1 MGNVRPEGCAPGF
14 ARPITYASPRWARV
28 GREERM
34 FGWFRKSKPAHPLA
48 DLDKTRELVATLPG
62 NDPTKALE
70 RICGWL
76 DSITQARE
84 FKVQQR
90 WEAVD
95 VLDQSAVAHRR
106 KLAQD
111 YISGGRSK
119 NTDEEKLW
127 NASLAFWKVLGA
139 AYLRCISQVRATP
152 DAEPL
157 PKEVLARIAART
169 LRAAGL
175 QLKWIYLRH
184 GQAEERIWH
193 ELGGAYLFAENQGVA
208 ALRAEL
214 YAEDRSASS
223 AQEELLKALMLVMAS
238 PHNLEAPHLH
248 LAERFVA
255 HFAGRFVLAEKS
267 APECGFAFDL
277 AQAKPPVRVHKDM
290 APGSMVR
297 YFGAGQAERGL
308 ADLMQEIRAKDGIPG
323 AVNLGGHFDTDM
335 VLSVLAHLTRIWH
348 TTPPARRAKRSEIST
363 RITVVPGLPNILR
376 CLELAPGGASLD
388 PKTFAEQETWTVFDK
403 SDSGYGVMVP
413 EERGSFEFDPVTGVH
428 IASGEWLRIGS
439 LMALREEGKAVWRIG
454 VVRRVTYDAAN
465 RRRAGIG
472 LIEGV
477 AAVVRLAQASGP
489 RAAEPERRRSAVLM
503 SHASEAGTE
512 ALVLMRAGHFLATQ
526 KLAMQFEGRD
536 YVLEPDALI
545 EAGADFD
552 CARFRMA
559 PA

>member
-1 MGNVRPEGCAPGF
+1 
-14 ARPITYASPRWARV
+14 
-28 GREERM
+28 M
-34 FGWFRKSKPAHPLA
+34 FGWFKKSKPAHPLA

-62 NDPTKALE
+62 NDPAKALE
-70 RICGWL
+70 RIGGWL

-84 FKVQQR
+84 FELQQR

-95 VLDQSAVAHRR
+95 LLDQTAVAHRR
-106 KLAQD
+106 KLMHD
-111 YISGGRSK
+111 YVSGARSK
-119 NTDEEKLW
+119 KADEEKLW
-127 NASLAFWKVLGA
+127 NGSVAFWKVLGA
-139 AYLRCISQVRATP
+139 AYLRCIAQIRATP
-152 DAEPL
+152 DAEP
-157 PKEVLARIAART
+157 PARDVLALVAARAM
-169 LRAAGL
+169 RAAGL

-193 ELGGAYLFAENQGVA
+193 ELGSAYLFAENQGVA

-238 PHNLEAPHLH
+238 PHNLEAPQLH

-267 APECGFAFDL
+267 APECAYAFDL
-277 AQAKPPVRVHKDM
+277 ALAKPPVRVHKDM

-297 YFGAGQAERGL
+297 FFGAGEAERGL

-323 AVNLGGHFDTDM
+323 DVNLGGHFDADT
-335 VLSVLAHLTRIWH
+335 VLSVLAHLARMWD
-348 TTPPARRAKRSEIST
+348 TTPPGRRAERSAAAT
-363 RITVVPGLPNILR
+363 RVTVVPGLPNILR
-376 CLELAPGGASLD
+376 CLELAAGGASLD
-388 PKTFAEQETWTVFDK
+388 PKTFAEQESWAVFDR

-413 EERGSFEFDPVTGVH
+413 EERGSFEFDPVTGVRA
-428 IASGEWLRIGS
+428 ASGDWLRIGS
-439 LMALREEGKAVWRIG
+439 LVALHEEGATGWRIG
-454 VVRRVTYDAAN
+454 VVRRITYDASN
-465 RRRAGIG
+465 RRRAGVG
-472 LIEGV
+472 LIEGL
-477 AAVVRLAQASGP
+477 AAVVRLAQAGGP

-512 ALVLMRAGHFLATQ
+512 ALVLMRAGHFLTTQ

>member
-1 MGNVRPEGCAPGF
+1 
-14 ARPITYASPRWARV
+14 
-28 GREERM
+28 M
-34 FGWFRKSKPAHPLA
+34 FGWFKKSKPAHPLA
-48 DLDKTRELVATLPG
+48 DLDKTRELVATLPP
-62 NDPTKALE
+62 NDSPKALE
-70 RICGWL
+70 RIGGWL

-84 FKVQQR
+84 FEVQQR

-95 VLDQSAVAHRR
+95 VLDQAAVAHRR

-111 YISGGRSK
+111 YISGGRAK
-119 NTDEEKLW
+119 KADEEKLW
-127 NASLAFWKVLGA
+127 NASLAFWKALGA

-157 PKEVLARIAART
+157 AKEVLARIAARA
-169 LRAAGL
+169 LRTAGL

-193 ELGGAYLFAENQGVA
+193 ELRGAYLFAENQGVA

-214 YAEDRSASS
+214 YAEDRGASS

-238 PHNLEAPHLH
+238 PHNLEALQLH

-255 HFAGRFVLAEKS
+255 HFAGRFVLAEAR
-267 APECGFAFDL
+267 APDCAYAFDL
-277 AQAKPPVRVHKDM
+277 ALAKPPLRVHKDM
-290 APGSMVR
+290 APGSMLR
-297 YFGAGQAERGL
+297 FFGAGEAERGL
-308 ADLMQEIRAKDGIPG
+308 AELMQEIRAKDGIPG
-323 AVNLGGHFDTDM
+323 DVNLGGHFDTET
-335 VLSVLAHLTRIWH
+335 VLSVLAHLARMWD
-348 TTPPARRAKRSEIST
+348 TTPPARRAKRSGAAT
-363 RITVVPGLPNILR
+363 RVTVVPGLPNILR
-376 CLELAPGGASLD
+376 CLELAAGGAALE
-388 PKTFAEQETWTVFDK
+388 PKSFAEQESWAVVDK

-413 EERGSFEFDPVTGVH
+413 EERGSFEFDPVTGVRV
-428 IASGEWLRIGS
+428 ASGDWLRIGS
-439 LMALREEGKAVWRIG
+439 LVALREEGAPTWRIG
-454 VVRRVTYDAAN
+454 VVRRITYDASN

-512 ALVLMRAGHFLATQ
+512 TLVLMRAGHFLTTQ
-526 KLAMQFEGRD
+526 KLAMQLDGRD
-536 YVLEPDALI
+536 YILEPDVLI